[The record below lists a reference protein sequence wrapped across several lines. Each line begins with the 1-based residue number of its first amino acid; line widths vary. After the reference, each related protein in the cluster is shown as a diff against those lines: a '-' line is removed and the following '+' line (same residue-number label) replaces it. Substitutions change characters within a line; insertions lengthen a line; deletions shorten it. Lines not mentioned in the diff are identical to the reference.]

1 MKKRDI
7 LFIHESLG
15 GGGAERVLVSIL
27 ANLPPDRY
35 NITLLLITGT
45 GCFTDAVPENIEVI
59 TLFSSFRHI
68 YSRMLLH
75 CKPMMI
81 HEMRRRALNALKERS
96 FDSIVSFMEGPS
108 LRLHYELMH
117 LGRLNCSW
125 IHCNLK
131 AHHWYRDWMSRAL
144 ESEIYRRMDRVA
156 FVSSGAKNAF
166 EALFEVRA
174 TKTVIGNIQDKN
186 HISERAAQYAP
197 KPLPGVFRLVT
208 VGRLVPVKR
217 HELLLEAVSIL
228 RKKGYRIALDILGTG
243 PREEELG
250 RLAARLGIENN
261 VCFRGFV
268 SNPYPYIRHADLICV
283 TSESEGFSMVVAEA
297 LILGTPV
304 MSTLVDGVT
313 DMLALGGGIIVKGN
327 AAAIAAEIAGLYDRP
342 EKLKMLKD
350 EAARSSRQF
359 DLETTMNTIE
369 DFIGLRD

>member
-1 MKKRDI
+1 M
-7 LFIHESLG
+7 
-15 GGGAERVLVSIL
+15 
-27 ANLPPDRY
+27 
-35 NITLLLITGT
+35 
-45 GCFTDAVPENIEVI
+45 
-59 TLFSSFRHI
+59 
-68 YSRMLLH
+68 
-75 CKPMMI
+75 
-81 HEMRRRALNALKERS
+81 
-96 FDSIVSFMEGPS
+96 
-108 LRLHYELMH
+108 
-117 LGRLNCSW
+117 
-125 IHCNLK
+125 
-131 AHHWYRDWMSRAL
+131 
-144 ESEIYRRMDRVA
+144 
-156 FVSSGAKNAF
+156 
-166 EALFEVRA
+166 
-174 TKTVIGNIQDKN
+174 
-186 HISERAAQYAP
+186 
-197 KPLPGVFRLVT
+197 
-208 VGRLVPVKR
+208 
-217 HELLLEAVSIL
+217 EAVSIL

-304 MSTLVDGVT
+304 LSTLVDGVT